1 MAAQILY
8 WFLMA
13 FLFGA
18 GIAVSGLLV
27 LAVFAAVIWVVGFMY
42 RPRGGRWYYW

>member
-1 MAAQILY
+1 MTAQILY